1 MSFNEYEY
9 NKKHIEFQHKYSTDF
24 HLGRMSEK
32 ESILYVLRDLDFS
45 IHPHSKLS
53 RWGYKKHLK
62 KAIKIIEKVFKND

>member
-9 NKKHIEFQHKYSTDF
+9 KKKHLKFLDKYMADYHFKKMT
-24 HLGRMSEK
+24 EK

-45 IHPHSKLS
+45 IHPYSKRS

-62 KAIKIIEKVFKND
+62 KAIKIIEEVLE